1 MNDVKGES
9 NTQQN
14 EMEKNIRKE
23 SSKKL
28 NFTQSETIEENTG
41 WNENRIENSITQLEN
56 SDECLTGRMDK
67 VEDRM
72 SRLEGNI
79 DKSDHS
85 R

>member
-1 MNDVKGES
+1 
-9 NTQQN
+9 
-14 EMEKNIRKE
+14 MEKNIRKE
-23 SSKKL
+23 SSEKL

-56 SDECLTGRMDK
+56 SDECLTRSMDK

-72 SRLEGNI
+72 SRLEGNT

-85 R
+85 RKTMKKDF

>member
-1 MNDVKGES
+1 
-9 NTQQN
+9 
-14 EMEKNIRKE
+14 MEKNIRKE
-23 SSKKL
+23 SSEKL

-72 SRLEGNI
+72 PRLEGNI

>member
-1 MNDVKGES
+1 
-9 NTQQN
+9 
-14 EMEKNIRKE
+14 MEKNIRKE
-23 SSKKL
+23 SSEKL

-72 SRLEGNI
+72 PRLEGNI
-79 DKSDHS
+79 DKSDNS